1 MDCKTI
7 RTILETACWDAD
19 TSADP
24 DNWTPGNRSYG
35 QCAVTA
41 LIVQDQLGG
50 TLLRTTV
57 DGVSHYY
64 NRLPGNRCVDLTF
77 DQFPHGS
84 RHDAESVER
93 DRDYVLSHPATA
105 ERYEL
110 LNGRFEAALAAV

>member
-1 MDCKTI
+1 MTI

-24 DNWTPGNRSYG
+24 ANWTPENRSYG

-50 TLLRTTV
+50 TLQRTVV

-64 NRLPGNRCVDLTF
+64 NRLPTGKYEDLTF

-84 RHDAESVER
+84 RYDVDSVER
-93 DRDYVLSHPATA
+93 ERDYVLSHPATA

-110 LNGRFEAALAAV
+110 LNTRFQKALVAS